1 MISNLFLLLQKSETN
16 VNLMLSL
23 YYFEVKKKGQI
34 NAPNTKKCLTKTI
47 RFLVVILT
55 LQK

>member
-1 MISNLFLLLQKSETN
+1 MISNLFLSLQKSETN

-23 YYFEVKKKGQI
+23 YYFEVKKRGKLM
-34 NAPNTKKCLTKTI
+34 PLTLKKTI